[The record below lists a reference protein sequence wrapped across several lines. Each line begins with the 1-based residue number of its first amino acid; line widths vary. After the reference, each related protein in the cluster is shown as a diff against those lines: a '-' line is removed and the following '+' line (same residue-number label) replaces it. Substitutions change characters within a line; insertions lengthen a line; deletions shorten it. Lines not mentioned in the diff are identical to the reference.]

1 MADTRTFSIAGDED
15 TKRNGSIT
23 AGDMHHLARVD
34 TAIAGEAARA
44 TQSEISMTLLQGIKT
59 YPKAIGWSILL
70 STCIIMEGFDI
81 VLINSLMALPA
92 FQLRF
97 GEPSADGS
105 YQISAAWQSGLSN
118 GALVG
123 EVIGLL
129 FIGYIVERIGYKK
142 TMVGSLVGLTGFI
155 FIVFFAQSLPM
166 LLVGE
171 ILMGIPWGAFQTL
184 TTTYA
189 AEVCPVSL
197 RAYLTTYVNLCWVIG
212 QFLSSAVLKAVAD
225 KTGPIGYK
233 LPYGLQWI
241 WPLPLIIGIAL
252 APESPWWLV
261 RQGRR
266 EEAKAQVLRLTSR
279 NQTDSGFNAD
289 ETVNMMVYT
298 DELEKA
304 STSGTSYLDCFKG
317 TDRRRTEIVCMV
329 WAVQTLCGASSF
341 TGYSTYF
348 FEQAGLDV
356 SSAFSMTLGQY
367 GLGAVGTV
375 LSWLL
380 MMKFG
385 RRTLYLWG
393 QIAMASILMIV
404 GLLGIAPASA
414 AGAHWGIGAMILI
427 YTFIYDMTV
436 GPVCYSLVAEIPS
449 TRLRNKTVVL
459 ARNLYNITGVVA
471 NILTPHML
479 NPDAWNWGAKAGFF
493 WAGTGALCA
502 VWTYFRVPEPKG
514 RSYAEMDMLF
524 DTHVSARNF
533 KQTKVES
540 FGSMAKAEKLGDAD
554 EKNSSQHVE
563 EVGCQSN

>member
-142 TMVGSLVGLTGFI
+142 TMIGSLVGLTGFI

-171 ILMGIPWGAFQTL
+171 ILMGIP
-184 TTTYA
+184 
-189 AEVCPVSL
+189 CL
-197 RAYLTTYVNLCWVIG
+197 RAYLTMYVNLCWVIG

-279 NQTDSGFNAD
+279 NQTDSGFNVD

-304 STSGTSYLDCFKG
+304 STFGTSYLDCFKG
-317 TDRRRTEIVCMV
+317 TDRRRTEI
-329 WAVQTLCGASSF
+329 
-341 TGYSTYF
+341 
-348 FEQAGLDV
+348 
-356 SSAFSMTLGQY
+356 
-367 GLGAVGTV
+367 
-375 LSWLL
+375 
-380 MMKFG
+380 
-385 RRTLYLWG
+385 
-393 QIAMASILMIV
+393 IAMASILMIV
-404 GLLGIAPASA
+404 GFLGIAPASA

-427 YTFIYDMTV
+427 YTFIYDTTV

-502 VWTYFRVPEPKG
+502 VWT
-514 RSYAEMDMLF
+514 
-524 DTHVSARNF
+524 
-533 KQTKVES
+533 
-540 FGSMAKAEKLGDAD
+540 
-554 EKNSSQHVE
+554 
-563 EVGCQSN
+563 

>member
-1 MADTRTFSIAGDED
+1 MTDTRTFSISDHNGP
-15 TKRNGSIT
+15 KRNESI
-23 AGDMHHLARVD
+23 AADDVHHLARVD
-34 TAIAGEAARA
+34 TAIAAEAARA
-44 TQSEISMTLLQGIKT
+44 TQSEISMTLSQGIKT
-59 YPKAIGWSILL
+59 YPKAIGWSVLL

-92 FQLRF
+92 FQRRF
-97 GEPSADGS
+97 GEPSPDGG

-129 FIGYIVERIGYKK
+129 FIGYIVERVGYKK
-142 TMVGSLVGLTGFI
+142 TMIGSLIALTGFI

-212 QFLSSAVLKAVAD
+212 QFLSSAVLKSVAN

-261 RQGRR
+261 RKGRPD
-266 EEAKAQVLRLTSR
+266 EAKKQVLRLTSR
-279 NQTDSGFNAD
+279 NQTDSGFNVD
-289 ETVNMMVYT
+289 ETVNMMIYT

-304 STSGTSYLDCFKG
+304 HTTGTSYWDCFRG

-356 SSAFSMTLGQY
+356 SSAFSMSLGQY
-367 GLGAVGTV
+367 GLGAVGTI

-380 MMKFG
+380 MLKFG

-393 QIAMASILMIV
+393 QIAMAFILMVV
-404 GLLGIAPASA
+404 GFLGIAPASA
-414 AGAHWGIGAMILI
+414 VGAHWGIGALILI

-471 NILTPHML
+471 NVLTPHML

-514 RSYAEMDMLF
+514 RTYAEMDMLF
-524 DTHVSARNF
+524 DAHTSARKF
-533 KQTKVES
+533 KETSVES
-540 FGSMAKAEKLGDAD
+540 FGSMTKLENDKVMSEKSTSD
-554 EKNSSQHVE
+554 HVE
-563 EVGCQSN
+563 EVGC

>member
-1 MADTRTFSIAGDED
+1 MTDTRTFSISDHNGP
-15 TKRNGSIT
+15 KRNESI
-23 AGDMHHLARVD
+23 AADDVHHLARVD
-34 TAIAGEAARA
+34 TAIAAEAARA
-44 TQSEISMTLLQGIKT
+44 TQCEISMTLSQGIKT
-59 YPKAIGWSILL
+59 YPKAIGWSVLL

-92 FQLRF
+92 FQRRF
-97 GEPSADGS
+97 GEPSPDGG

-129 FIGYIVERIGYKK
+129 FIGYIVERVGYKK
-142 TMVGSLVGLTGFI
+142 TMIGSLIALTGFI

-171 ILMGIPWGAFQTL
+171 ILMGIPWTFRGAFQTL

-212 QFLSSAVLKAVAD
+212 QFLSSAALKSVAN

-261 RQGRR
+261 RKGRPD
-266 EEAKAQVLRLTSR
+266 EAKKQVLRLTSR
-279 NQTDSGFNAD
+279 NQTDSGFNVD
-289 ETVNMMVYT
+289 ETVNMMIYT

-304 STSGTSYLDCFKG
+304 HTTGTSYWDCFKG

-356 SSAFSMTLGQY
+356 SSAFSMSLGQY
-367 GLGAVGTV
+367 GLGAVGTI

-380 MMKFG
+380 MLKFG

-393 QIAMASILMIV
+393 QIAMAFILLVV
-404 GLLGIAPASA
+404 GFLGIAPASA
-414 AGAHWGIGAMILI
+414 AGAHWGIGALILI

-471 NILTPHML
+471 NVLTPHML

-514 RSYAEMDMLF
+514 RTYAEMDMLF
-524 DTHVSARNF
+524 DAHTSARKF
-533 KQTKVES
+533 KETSVES
-540 FGSMAKAEKLGDAD
+540 FGSMTKLENDKVMSEKSTSD
-554 EKNSSQHVE
+554 HVE
-563 EVGCQSN
+563 EVGC

>member
-1 MADTRTFSIAGDED
+1 
-15 TKRNGSIT
+15 
-23 AGDMHHLARVD
+23 MHHFAKVD
-34 TAIAGEAARA
+34 TNVAAEAARA
-44 TQSEISMTLLQGIKT
+44 AQSEVSMTLWQAIKT
-59 YPKAIGWSILL
+59 YPKAIGWSILI
-70 STCIIMEGFDI
+70 STCII
-81 VLINSLMALPA
+81 
-92 FQLRF
+92 LRF
-97 GEPSADGS
+97 GERSADGS

-123 EVIGLL
+123 EVLGLL

-142 TMVGSLVGLTGFI
+142 TMIGSLTLLTGFI

-171 ILMGIPWGAFQTL
+171 ILMAFQTL

-189 AEVCPVSL
+189 AEVCLVSL

-212 QFLSSAVLKAVAD
+212 QFLSSAVLKGVAN

-261 RQGRR
+261 RKNRP
-266 EEAKAQVLRLTSR
+266 EEAKKQVLRLTSR
-279 NQTDSGFNAD
+279 NQTDSGFNVD
-289 ETVNMMVYT
+289 ETVNMMIYT
-298 DELEKA
+298 NELEKA
-304 STSGTSYLDCFKG
+304 STEGTSYLDCFKG
-317 TDRRRTEIVCMV
+317 TDLRRTEIVCVV
-329 WAVQTLCGASSF
+329 WAIQTMCGASSF

-356 SSAFSMTLGQY
+356 SSAFSMSLGQY
-367 GLGAVGTV
+367 GLGAVGTL
-375 LSWLL
+375 LSWVL
-380 MMKFG
+380 MTKFG

-393 QIAMASILMIV
+393 QIAMVAILLIV
-404 GLLGIAPASA
+404 GFLGIAPKSA
-414 AGAHWGIGAMILI
+414 EGPSWAIGAMILI
-427 YTFIYDMTV
+427 YTFVYDMTV
-436 GPVCYSLVAEIPS
+436 AYSLVAEISS

-471 NILTPHML
+471 NVLTPHML
-479 NPDAWNWGAKAGFF
+479 NPDAWGWGAKAGFF

-514 RSYAEMDMLF
+514 RTYAEMDMLF
-524 DTHVSARNF
+524 DAKISARKF
-533 KQTKVES
+533 SQTNVECFEDAVMHQKGGEKS
-540 FGSMAKAEKLGDAD
+540 TVEYVDKADA
-554 EKNSSQHVE
+554 
-563 EVGCQSN
+563 